1 MDLGSKFSQHPL
13 VPTCYRV
20 TGTPQPLLWILQPRG
35 WGCHS
40 PRGSSQYNADIL
52 VTCSFL
58 YLDLLSAIFGST
70 PPLSIWFRVM
80 TTLDSP
86 RCPCFWLCF
95 PYIYNKLSPPPY
107 LGTFESF
114 SFLFISFFFFHSW
127 AIEDLV
133 QNTKN
138 HQTAKNAYYDFILK
152 NKWC

>member
-1 MDLGSKFSQHPL
+1 MRQVGDQPVRCEVSN
-13 VPTCYRV
+13 PTRSWEAYLTYQNGPGFQV
-20 TGTPQPLLWILQPRG
+20 LPASLSPYLLQSDWHTPTSTLILQPRG

-114 SFLFISFFFFHSW
+114 SFLFISFFFFIH
-127 AIEDLV
+127 EL
-133 QNTKN
+133 
-138 HQTAKNAYYDFILK
+138 
-152 NKWC
+152 